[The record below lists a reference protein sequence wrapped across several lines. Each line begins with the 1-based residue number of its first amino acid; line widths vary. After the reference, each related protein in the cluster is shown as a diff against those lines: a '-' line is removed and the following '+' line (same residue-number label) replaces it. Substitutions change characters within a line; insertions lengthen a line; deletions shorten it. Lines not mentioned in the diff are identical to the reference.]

1 MNFDSIETGIN
12 APFDPFA
19 DASRGEDAAVT
30 KNIVHIRLQQ
40 RNGRKCLTT
49 IQGLDTKLDLN
60 KITKAFK
67 KEFCCNGCVVDDTE
81 LGRVIQLQGDQRD
94 KVKKFLVQEKLA
106 EKDLIKVHGI

>member
-1 MNFDSIETGIN
+1 MNLDSIDTGIN

-49 IQGLDTKLDLN
+49 IQG
-60 KITKAFK
+60 
-67 KEFCCNGCVVDDTE
+67 
-81 LGRVIQLQGDQRD
+81 
-94 KVKKFLVQEKLA
+94 
-106 EKDLIKVHGI
+106 